1 MADILISVLLIALIF
16 LGFIGCIVPAIPG
29 PVFNYTAML
38 IGHFFVSYLHFEN
51 SQLWIAG
58 IFAIGVQILDQIVPV
73 IGTKKFGGTKYG
85 VRGSIIG
92 LIAGIIV
99 LPILGITLG
108 PFGIIGILAGPF
120 VGAYLGEKYN
130 GQDNDRAMR
139 SAVGSFLGFAAG
151 TIMKFTVA
159 IGITIVMIMNI
170 FN

>member
-1 MADILISVLLIALIF
+1 MADILISVLIVTLIL

-29 PVFNYTAML
+29 PVFNFGAMIL
-38 IGHFFVSYLHFEN
+38 GHYFVSYMHFEN
-51 SQLWIAG
+51 SQLWTAG
-58 IFAIGVQILDQIVPV
+58 IFALGVQVLDQIVPV
-73 IGTKKFGGTKYG
+73 LGTKKFGGTKYG

-92 LIAGIIV
+92 LIVGILV

-120 VGAYLGEKYN
+120 VGAYLGEKYS

-159 IGITIVMIMNI
+159 VGITVVIIVNSIN
-170 FN
+170 